1 MARILKLD
9 RMEILGFKS
18 FYGRTR
24 FDFPDGIT
32 AVVGPNGCGKSNIGD
47 AISWVLGEQRA
58 SSLRSDR
65 MEDVI
70 FNGSEGRRP
79 LGMAEVSLHFKN
91 ILLAGNDRSRG
102 NGNGR
107 TNGRG
112 GGNGHAAGN
121 GHDADPVRAPD
132 SIPVPEPVAASG
144 PAAAPPAAA
153 DFQVP
158 IPVATKGEGGP
169 AGLLVTGIEEIPE
182 DVVVTRRIYR
192 SGESEY
198 ILNGARC
205 RLKDIMDL
213 LAKTDIGSRLYS
225 TIEQGKIDQVL
236 AARPKDRRAMFEE
249 AAGILGYKGKRRQAE
264 VKLEAAHAN
273 LLRINDIVVEVEKQ
287 IQTLRRQAGKARRYQ
302 RLVESL
308 RAKRLDLA
316 QRRLVALDADRDA
329 TAAAIEALRAEE
341 AAVASGLAAGEADL
355 ERLRLQLEEGEASAR
370 RRREEIHAFDLEI
383 DRIQERV
390 RSGREQGRELEA
402 RLAEVE
408 GELTSL
414 ATRLS
419 EREARLAAVVAEL
432 AALESSQ
439 RQGTAANQADDA
451 DDGERARH
459 IVSLEAGL
467 EAARARLLGEIETMA
482 AATRR
487 RAMLE
492 EQARLARASLEK
504 AGRETGDLRAA
515 RQRLDAQVA
524 TLERESEAG
533 SDRARAAASAHDASL
548 GTDRE
553 AAARLAAAEG
563 RAEELKGRAAVM
575 AERLAALDELER
587 QRAGFSEGV
596 GDLLG
601 GAGGVAARG
610 VVGDRLDV
618 PRGLEKAIEATL
630 GELLEGVVVD
640 GDDAAA
646 RGIGYLRTSA
656 RGRVSFVAEEVG
668 PSSAEETGGPGE
680 AARQPG
686 VIGRLADRIA
696 GAPPGPIARILSRTL
711 LVEDLDR
718 ALDLRRSHPAFAYVT
733 PQGDIVRLDGAITG
747 GDGRALQHWLLARRA
762 EREDIARQ
770 ISGVEAARAT
780 AEADLIGL
788 REERAGAAL
797 RLEAAAACVQ
807 EGSRAAFEN
816 DLRMQQA
823 RAELDRIDRTL
834 PLLLGEQARLER
846 ELQSGGS
853 EAERLAA
860 VLEASEATRRATEEA
875 IQAAAATLAASRA
888 DLDRARRESAEAR
901 AAHLAGEARLGAG
914 LRERE
919 GLEESLRDLQATLAR
934 RAAERDEWRLRSAQ
948 IREQEGALETQCQAA
963 LTARAGATAR
973 DESAHAGLAYER
985 SLVHAREQA
994 VKEGRAAH
1002 GTVRERQ
1009 QERELHLAR
1018 IDADREHLER
1028 SCRDEL
1034 ATTVEALRLA
1044 PPPQDDGVPLEE
1056 REAEVQ
1062 RIRTEI
1068 ETSGPVNLMAVEQQ
1082 TDLEERFAFLTAQ
1095 KADLEQAIA
1104 SLRETIRTINREA
1117 RDRFKDAFEAIQG
1130 HFQVCFTTL
1139 FGGGKA
1145 ELRLSEDEEDVLE
1158 AGVEVVAQPPGKRL
1172 QKIALLSGGEKALT
1186 AVALLVSLFRYR
1198 PSPFCILDEV
1208 DAPLDEANVE
1218 RFTRLLQELRTDTQF
1233 ILITHNRKSMEAAD
1247 LLYGVTMEE
1256 PGVSKILPLRFE

>member
-9 RMEILGFKS
+9 RMEIHGFKS

-91 ILLAGNDRSRG
+91 ILFAGAGRPGG
-102 NGNGR
+102 NG
-107 TNGRG
+107 TV
-112 GGNGHAAGN
+112 GGNGHAPGN
-121 GHDADPVRAPD
+121 GHDTALEATAV
-132 SIPVPEPVAASG
+132 PVAAQG
-144 PAAAPPAAA
+144 PARD

-158 IPVATKGEGGP
+158 IPTAAEGESAP

-205 RLKDIMDL
+205 RLKDILDL

-308 RAKRLDLA
+308 RALRLDLA
-316 QRRLVALDADRDA
+316 QRRLLALDADRGA
-329 TAAAIEALRAEE
+329 TTSAIEALRAEE
-341 AAVASGLAAGEADL
+341 AAAAAGLSAGEADL
-355 ERLRLQLEEGEASAR
+355 ERLRLQLEEGEAAAR
-370 RRREEIHAFDLEI
+370 RRREEIHVFDLEI
-383 DRIQERV
+383 DRIQERI
-390 RSGREQGRELEA
+390 RSGREQGKDLET
-402 RLAEVE
+402 RLAEGE
-408 GELTSL
+408 GELISL

-419 EREARLAAVVAEL
+419 EREARLAAVVAEM
-432 AALESSQ
+432 AGLESAQ
-439 RQGTAANQADDA
+439 REGSEANLVDDA
-451 DDGERARH
+451 EDGERAQQ
-459 IVSLEAGL
+459 ITALEAGL
-467 EAARARLLGEIETMA
+467 EESRARLLGEIEAIA

-487 RAMLE
+487 RATLE
-492 EQARLARASLEK
+492 EQVRLARASLEK
-504 AGRETGDLRAA
+504 IGRESLDLRAA
-515 RQRLDAQVA
+515 RARLDAEVA
-524 TLERESEAG
+524 TLERESVAG
-533 SDRARAAASAHDASL
+533 AERALAAAGAHEASVVSE
-548 GTDRE
+548 RE
-553 AAARLAAAEG
+553 LAARLALAEG

-575 AERLAALDELER
+575 AERREALEELER

-596 GDLLG
+596 GDLLNG
-601 GAGGVAARG
+601 TGGVAARG

-630 GELLEGVVVD
+630 GELLEGVVVE
-640 GDDAAA
+640 GDEAAA

-656 RGRVSFVAEEVG
+656 RGRVSFVSEEG
-668 PSSAEETGGPGE
+668 APASEGGAGGSLEVPQ
-680 AARQPG
+680 QPG
-686 VIGRLADRIA
+686 VIGRLTDRVSGAPA
-696 GAPPGPIARILSRTL
+696 GAIARILSRTL

-718 ALDLRRSHPAFAYVT
+718 ALELRRTHPAFAYVT
-733 PQGDIVRLDGAITG
+733 PQGDIIRLDGAITG

-762 EREDIARQ
+762 ERDDIARQ
-770 ISGVEAARAT
+770 IAEVEAARTT
-780 AEADLIGL
+780 AEADLVGL
-788 REERAGAAL
+788 RESRAAAAL
-797 RLEAAAACVQ
+797 RMEAAAASVQ

-816 DLRMQQA
+816 DLRLQQA
-823 RAELDRIDRTL
+823 RAELDRIDRAL

-846 ELQSGGS
+846 ELQAGGS
-853 EAERLAA
+853 EAERLASS
-860 VLEASEATRRATEEA
+860 LQDSEATRRATEEA
-875 IQAAAATLAASRA
+875 IQAEAARLAGCRA

-901 AAHLAGEARLGAG
+901 AAHLAGEARLRAG
-914 LRERE
+914 QREKE
-919 GLEESLRDLQATLAR
+919 GLEESLRDLQATRAR
-934 RAAERDEWRLRSAQ
+934 RAAERDEWTLRAAHLRDQETAFEEQCRTAQ
-948 IREQEGALETQCQAA
+948 
-963 LTARAGATAR
+963 TARAEAAGR
-973 DESAHAGLAYER
+973 DEAAHAGLAYER

-994 VKEGRAAH
+994 VKEGRASH
-1002 GTVRERQ
+1002 GTLRERQ

-1018 IDADREHLER
+1018 IEADREHLER

-1034 ATTVEALRLA
+1034 ATTFEALRLA
-1044 PPPQDDGVPLEE
+1044 PPPEEDGVPLEE

-1062 RIRTEI
+1062 RLRAEI
-1068 ETSGPVNLMAVEQQ
+1068 ESTGPVNLMAVEQQ

-1095 KADLEQAIA
+1095 KADLEQAIV

-1158 AGVEVVAQPPGKRL
+1158 AGIEIVAQPPGKRL

-1186 AVALLVSLFRYR
+1186 AVALLVSLFRYK

>member
-91 ILLAGNDRSRG
+91 ILLTGSDRSKGNGRG
-102 NGNGR
+102 NGHA
-107 TNGRG
+107 

-121 GHDADPVRAPD
+121 GHDTLDGQGVALEASPAP
-132 SIPVPEPVAASG
+132 A
-144 PAAAPPAAA
+144 PAEAKAQD

-158 IPVATKGEGGP
+158 IPVAAEGEAAP
-169 AGLLVTGIEEIPE
+169 SGLLVTGIEEIPE
-182 DVVVTRRIYR
+182 QVVVTRRIYR

-198 ILNGARC
+198 ILNGERC
-205 RLKDIMDL
+205 RLKDILDL

-264 VKLEAAHAN
+264 VKLEAAQAN
-273 LLRINDIVVEVEKQ
+273 LLRIHDIVVEVEKQ
-287 IQTLRRQAGKARRYQ
+287 IQALRRQASKARRYQ

-308 RAKRLDLA
+308 RARRLDLA
-316 QRRLVALDADRDA
+316 QRRLLALDADSGA
-329 TAAAIEALRAEE
+329 TTAALEALRAEE
-341 AAVASGLAAGEADL
+341 AAAAAGLSAGEAEL
-355 ERLRLQLEEGEASAR
+355 ERLRLQLEEGEAAAR

-383 DRIQERV
+383 DRIQERI
-390 RSGREQGRELEA
+390 RSGREQGQDLET

-408 GELTSL
+408 GELISL
-414 ATRLS
+414 AARLS

-432 AALESSQ
+432 AGLESAQ
-439 RQGTAANQADDA
+439 REGSAANLAGDA
-451 DDGERARH
+451 EDGERARQ
-459 IVSLEAGL
+459 IAALETDL
-467 EAARARLLGEIETMA
+467 EESRARLLGEMETSA

-487 RAMLE
+487 RATLE
-492 EQARLARASLEK
+492 EQVRLARASLEK
-504 AGRETGDLRAA
+504 IGRESLDLGAA
-515 RQRLDAQVA
+515 RARLEAGIA
-524 TLERESEAG
+524 TLERESAEAAG
-533 SDRARAAASAHDASL
+533 RSLAAARAHEESAAAE
-548 GTDRE
+548 RE
-553 AAARLAAAEG
+553 MTARLAAAEG
-563 RAEELKGRAAVM
+563 RTEELKGRAAVL
-575 AERLAALDELER
+575 AERREALEELER

-601 GAGGVAARG
+601 GSGGIEARG

-630 GELLEGVVVD
+630 GDLLEGVVVA
-640 GDDAAA
+640 GDEAAA

-656 RGRVSFVAEEVG
+656 RGRVSFVAEEGAPAPGLESSG
-668 PSSAEETGGPGE
+668 PME
-680 AARQPG
+680 APPQAG
-686 VIGRLADRIA
+686 VLGRLGDRVA

-711 LVEDLDR
+711 LVEDLDT
-718 ALDLRRSHPAFAYVT
+718 ALELRRAHPAFAYVT

-762 EREDIARQ
+762 ERDDIARQ
-770 ISGVEAARAT
+770 LAEMDAARSA
-780 AEADLIGL
+780 AEADLAGL
-788 REERAGAAL
+788 REARAAAAI
-797 RLEAAAACVQ
+797 RLEAAAASVQ
-807 EGSRAAFEN
+807 DGSRAAFEN
-816 DLRMQQA
+816 DLRLQQA
-823 RAELDRIDRTL
+823 RAELDRADRAL
-834 PLLLGEQARLER
+834 PVLLAEQARLER
-846 ELQSGGS
+846 ELQAGGA
-853 EAERLAA
+853 EAERLEIG
-860 VLEASEATRRATEEA
+860 LRESEAVRRATEDA
-875 IQAAAATLAASRA
+875 IQANAARLAAGRA
-888 DLDRARRESAEAR
+888 DLDRTRRESAEAR
-901 AAHLAGEARLGAG
+901 AAHLAGEARLAAG
-914 LRERE
+914 LREKE
-919 GLEESLRDLQATLAR
+919 GLEESLRDLQATRSR
-934 RAAERDEWRLRSAQ
+934 RAAERDEWMLRTAQ
-948 IREQEGALETQCQAA
+948 IREQETVLEEQSRTAQ
-963 LTARAGATAR
+963 TARAEAAAT
-973 DESAHAGLAYER
+973 DEAAHAGLAYER

-994 VKEGRAAH
+994 AKEGRAAH
-1002 GTVRERQ
+1002 GTLRERQ
-1009 QERELHLAR
+1009 QERELHRAR

-1034 ATTVEALRLA
+1034 ATTLEALRQA
-1044 PPPQDDGVPLEE
+1044 PPPEDDGVPLEE
-1056 REAEVQ
+1056 REAELQ
-1062 RIRTEI
+1062 GIRAEI
-1068 ETSGPVNLMAVEQQ
+1068 ESTGAVNLMAVEQQ
-1082 TDLEERFAFLTAQ
+1082 TDLEERFSFLTAQ

-1117 RDRFKDAFEAIQG
+1117 RDRFREAFGAIQG

-1145 ELRLSEDEEDVLE
+1145 ELRLLEDEEDVLE
-1158 AGVEVVAQPPGKRL
+1158 AGIEIVAQPPGKRL

-1218 RFTRLLQELRTDTQF
+1218 RFTRLLQQLRTDTQF